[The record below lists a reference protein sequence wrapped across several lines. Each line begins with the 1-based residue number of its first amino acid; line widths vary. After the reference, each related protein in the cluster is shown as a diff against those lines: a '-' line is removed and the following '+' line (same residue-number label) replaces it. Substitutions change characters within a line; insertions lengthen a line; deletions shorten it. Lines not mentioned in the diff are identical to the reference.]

1 MGWQFCWATRDAV
14 QWWRVPIHGNMSV
27 DATAENHTGL
37 NWQKTTLDLI
47 IFDLRTNRFPVSSE
61 SVVSDR
67 VRVFFEFPIGTFAL
81 LDYLVVRKVE
91 P

>member
-1 MGWQFCWATRDAV
+1 MR
-14 QWWRVPIHGNMSV
+14 R
-27 DATAENHTGL
+27 
-37 NWQKTTLDLI
+37 QKTALDLI

-61 SVVSDR
+61 SEYEWF
-67 VRVFFEFPIGTFAL
+67 FFEFPIGTFAL